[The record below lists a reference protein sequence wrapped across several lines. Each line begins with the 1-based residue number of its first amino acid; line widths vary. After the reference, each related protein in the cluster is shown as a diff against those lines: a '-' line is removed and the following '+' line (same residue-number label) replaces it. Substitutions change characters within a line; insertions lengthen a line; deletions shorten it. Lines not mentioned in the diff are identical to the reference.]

1 MKIRVQRQADRAT
14 LDALGVETWP
24 VWEKAVS
31 RFPWTY
37 DETETCYVLQGRV
50 TVTAADGEAVSVE
63 AGDLVVFPAGLS
75 CTWDVQ
81 APIRKH
87 YRFG

>member
-1 MKIRVQRQADRAT
+1 MNILVQRQADRAT

-50 TVTAADGEAVSVE
+50 TVTPVDGEAVSVE
-63 AGDLVVFPAGLS
+63 AGDLVVFPAGLA
-75 CTWDVQ
+75 CTWDIQ